1 MLDEFDTFRDDALPP
16 MGIRFEDKMG
26 GGGKSVWKL
35 ADAKELMKERG
46 GGEEEGGVE
55 LFDAGVIYEEIDS
68 RGGGE

>member
-1 MLDEFDTFRDDALPP
+1 
-16 MGIRFEDKMG
+16 MG